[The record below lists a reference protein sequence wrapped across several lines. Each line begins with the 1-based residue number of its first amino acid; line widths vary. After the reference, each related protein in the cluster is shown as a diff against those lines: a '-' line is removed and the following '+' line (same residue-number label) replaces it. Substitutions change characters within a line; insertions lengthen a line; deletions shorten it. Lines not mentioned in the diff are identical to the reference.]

1 VDDGTREIVRLY
13 RGGLP
18 VRAIGRRLGLHHM
31 AVTIALHRAGVP
43 RDAPQS
49 RGGGTG
55 AKLTPA
61 RVRAI
66 RRRAAAG
73 ESQAALARAFGVEP
87 GTVWRIVHR
96 VTWRD
101 LTEED

>member
-1 VDDGTREIVRLY
+1 
-13 RGGLP
+13 
-18 VRAIGRRLGLHHM
+18 
-31 AVTIALHRAGVP
+31 
-43 RDAPQS
+43 
-49 RGGGTG
+49 
-55 AKLTPA
+55 
-61 RVRAI
+61 VRAI